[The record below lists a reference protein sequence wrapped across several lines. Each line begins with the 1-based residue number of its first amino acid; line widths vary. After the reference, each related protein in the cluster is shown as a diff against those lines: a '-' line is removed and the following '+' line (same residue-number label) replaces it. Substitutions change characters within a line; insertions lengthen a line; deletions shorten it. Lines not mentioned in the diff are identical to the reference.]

1 MASVGGCWRH
11 TAFHGVPAYSHLR
24 AAMKKATIP
33 HMDNDKLT
41 PETEPE
47 ITPETDPDE
56 AVVDE
61 ELLANEEIV
70 DEIAVPEAEDTND
83 AHSELGI
90 DAALAAVASLSD
102 VLSFETEP
110 EPDVQTAEFTA
121 VDVTPP
127 APIQQPQQR
136 FFSTPPPST
145 LSRGSMSSVVP
156 ALVLIGI
163 GAWLTFA
170 LSTGTPP
177 QPLLVAAVV
186 LGGIALTLLSRWLSA
201 GRWARGTL
209 FMVSAMLLS
218 ALVLGAIALTG
229 TLQFYPLLFV
239 ALGIAFWISA
249 QFARPRDLRLMFPG
263 SVLVIGG
270 LAGLLISSNVLGA
283 DFTNIAANVWFI
295 PVIVLV
301 IVWLLPLVR
310 RGR

>member
-1 MASVGGCWRH
+1 
-11 TAFHGVPAYSHLR
+11 
-24 AAMKKATIP
+24 
-33 HMDNDKLT
+33 MDNEKLT

-47 ITPETDPDE
+47 ITPETDADE
-56 AVVDE
+56 AILTEDVLE
-61 ELLANEEIV
+61 EVAPEDSASETITD
-70 DEIAVPEAEDTND
+70 DEINTSEDTANND
-83 AHSELGI
+83 NGELDI

-102 VLSFETEP
+102 VLTIETEQ
-110 EPDVQTAEFTA
+110 DVQTAEFTA
-121 VDVTPP
+121 VDVAPP

-136 FFSTPPPST
+136 FFPTPPPST
-145 LSRGSMSSVVP
+145 LTRGSMSSVVP

-177 QPLLVAAVV
+177 EPLLVAAVG
-186 LGGIALTLLSRWLSA
+186 LGGIALTLLARWLSA

-218 ALVLGAIALTG
+218 AIVLGIIGITG
-229 TLQFYPLLFV
+229 LVQLYPLLFTAV
-239 ALGIAFWISA
+239 GVAFWVSA

-270 LAGLLISSNVLGA
+270 LAGLVISSNVFGA
-283 DFTNIAANVWFI
+283 DFTNIAATIWFI

-301 IVWLLPLVR
+301 ILWLLPLLR